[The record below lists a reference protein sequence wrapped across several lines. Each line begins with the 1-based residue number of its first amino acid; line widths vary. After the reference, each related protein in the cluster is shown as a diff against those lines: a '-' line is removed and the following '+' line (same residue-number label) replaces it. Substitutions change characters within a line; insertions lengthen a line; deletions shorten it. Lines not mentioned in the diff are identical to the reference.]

1 MWGARW
7 VYAGVLY
14 NSFHLLYQHIDSILS
29 ISIEVSIH
37 EDSWGLEVFALSIYM
52 SEYLSSIHSAIL
64 RKRGNVLSTL
74 IALPFGTVPPSL
86 YSVIDKIRTVDLS
99 AFCGSK
105 FDVHTSNYVKCGLL
119 AMNSLVDRDFE
130 RGKIST

>member
-1 MWGARW
+1 
-7 VYAGVLY
+7 
-14 NSFHLLYQHIDSILS
+14 
-29 ISIEVSIH
+29 
-37 EDSWGLEVFALSIYM
+37 M